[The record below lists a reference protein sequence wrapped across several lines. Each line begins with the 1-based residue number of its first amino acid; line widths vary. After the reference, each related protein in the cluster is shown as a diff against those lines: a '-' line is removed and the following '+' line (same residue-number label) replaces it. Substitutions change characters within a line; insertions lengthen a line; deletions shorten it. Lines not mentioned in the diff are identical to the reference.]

1 MTRQEKRRQNKAS
14 ARTATI
20 RRTGTYTFEIDS
32 RTRPGHTHTID
43 ALRLQCSCE
52 AGQQG
57 MRCWAL
63 ALALMVEQGYR
74 VITPKR
80 ARGARRADAARPRAH
95 PARRCR
101 RPARSLRGLTSYKK
115 SGRGNKA
122 PAHYQP
128 DHGKDTSR

>member
-1 MTRQEKRRQNKAS
+1 MTRQEKRRQSKAS

-74 VITPKR
+74 AITPKR
-80 ARGARRADAARPRAH
+80 ALTTPP
-95 PARRCR
+95 PALT
-101 RPARSLRGLTSYKK
+101 RPAGAAALLEAFG
-115 SGRGNKA
+115 A
-122 PAHYQP
+122 
-128 DHGKDTSR
+128 